1 VKGKLFNSGL
11 NFVIVATGVQ
21 RAIAATIATTTSV
34 VSKDVTVFA

>member
-21 RAIAATIATTTSV
+21 CAIAVTTSV
-34 VSKDVTVFA
+34 VSKDVTVFAKIFP